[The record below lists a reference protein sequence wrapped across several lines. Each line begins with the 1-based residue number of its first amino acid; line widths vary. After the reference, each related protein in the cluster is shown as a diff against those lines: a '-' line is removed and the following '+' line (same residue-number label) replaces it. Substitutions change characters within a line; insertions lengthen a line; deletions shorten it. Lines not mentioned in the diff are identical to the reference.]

1 MPNEYRKPEQLR
13 KIARKNGN
21 KKLKTLRKT
30 VLNPL
35 LIATTIIS
43 VVMFIFF
50 NFVIMLML
58 YSGTINDLNSFS
70 GTIEQIYETADEQ
83 NVSVAELGKLYRA
96 EVERRAVSYRTNMVI
111 VSEKGEIIYSV
122 IGFYDDEEN
131 EISNALIINSGK
143 SGSDTFSAI
152 TNDDMV
158 VFKPVDIDLE
168 NGEQCFVYASLRSLL
183 GTLRSSNQALL
194 VLIVFSF
201 LCFVIASHII
211 ADNISKP
218 IKELGDHMEVIGDGD
233 FTPVSI
239 NENSAELHKLTVS
252 INEMLA
258 RLEAFNE
265 AHTKSM
271 QNLSH
276 DLRTPLMS
284 INGYAEAIKYGVMD
298 NPEDAADVIIRE
310 SQRLTGVVEKLLI
323 LSELDTLNQP
333 IDMIPVNLTEFIN
346 EEEER
351 IEGYAMQ
358 RSVEIKCSFEREDTV
373 VLADRQLLST
383 IISNI
388 LSNAIRY
395 AKSTV
400 EIKVYDT
407 DMTTNITIADDGKGL
422 SEEDLK
428 YLFVRYYVGKTGHS
442 GLGLSAAKSAAE
454 YMGCTLKGENREP
467 SDPDNPD
474 SPPKGAV
481 FTVAFPKYE

>member
-1 MPNEYRKPEQLR
+1 MANEYRKPEQLR

-21 KKLKTLRKT
+21 RKLKTLRKT

-58 YSGTINDLNSFS
+58 YSGTINDLNSFA
-70 GTIEQIYETADEQ
+70 GTIEQIYETADEK
-83 NVSVAELGKLYRA
+83 NISLSEIGKLYRS
-96 EVERRAVSYRTNMVI
+96 EVERRAVSYRTNMVV
-111 VSEKGEIIYSV
+111 VSGEGEVIYSV
-122 IGFYDDEEN
+122 MGFYDEEEQ
-131 EISNALIINSGK
+131 EISEALVINENHSDSGA
-143 SGSDTFSAI
+143 FSAI
-152 TNDDMV
+152 TKDDMV
-158 VFKPVDIDLE
+158 VFRPVNINLE
-168 NGEQCFVYASLRSLL
+168 DGEQCFVYASLRSLL

-211 ADNISKP
+211 ADNISLP
-218 IKELGDHMEVIGDGD
+218 IKELSDHMELIGDGD
-233 FTPVSI
+233 FTPVSVS
-239 NENSAELHKLTVS
+239 ETSAELHKLTVS

-258 RLEAFNE
+258 RLEAFND
-265 AHTKSM
+265 AHTISM

-284 INGYAEAIKYGVMD
+284 INGYAEAIKYGVVD
-298 NPEDAADVIIRE
+298 NPEEAADVIIRE

-333 IDMIPVNLTEFIN
+333 IDMIPIDLREFID
-346 EEEER
+346 EETER

-358 RSVEIKCSFEREDTV
+358 MSVEIKCSFQRENMSV
-373 VLADRQLLST
+373 MADRELLST
-383 IISNI
+383 IISNL

-395 AKSTV
+395 ARTTV
-400 EIKVYDT
+400 GIKVYET
-407 DMTTNITIADDGKGL
+407 DSATEITVEDDGKGL

-454 YMGCTLKGENREP
+454 YMGCSLKGENKKPE
-467 SDPDNPD
+467 NPED
-474 SPPKGAV
+474 GPLGAI
-481 FTVAFPKYE
+481 FTVSFPKYE

>member
-1 MPNEYRKPEQLR
+1 MASEYRKPEQLR

-21 KKLKTLRKT
+21 RKLKTLRKT

-58 YSGTINDLNSFS
+58 YSGTINDLNSFA
-70 GTIEQIYETADEQ
+70 GTIEQIYETADEK
-83 NVSVAELGKLYRA
+83 NISVAEIGKLYRT
-96 EVERRAVSYRTNMVI
+96 EVERRAVSYRTNMVV
-111 VSEKGEIIYSV
+111 VSKEGDVIYSV
-122 IGFYDDEEN
+122 MGFYDEEEQ
-131 EISNALIINSGK
+131 EISEALVINENDSDSG
-143 SGSDTFSAI
+143 TFSAI
-152 TNDDMV
+152 TKDDMV
-158 VFKPVDIDLE
+158 VFRPVNINLE
-168 NGEQCFVYASLRSLL
+168 DGEQCLVYASLRSLL

-211 ADNISKP
+211 ADNISLP
-218 IKELGDHMEVIGDGD
+218 IKELSDHMELIGDGD
-233 FTPVSI
+233 FTPVSVS
-239 NENSAELHKLTVS
+239 ETSAELHKLTVS

-258 RLEAFNE
+258 RLEAFND
-265 AHTKSM
+265 AHTISM

-284 INGYAEAIKYGVMD
+284 INGYAEAIKYGVID
-298 NPEDAADVIIRE
+298 KPEEAVDVIIRE

-333 IDMIPVNLTEFIN
+333 IDMIPIDLQEFID
-346 EEEER
+346 EETER
-351 IEGYAMQ
+351 IEGYAM
-358 RSVEIKCSFEREDTV
+358 RMSVEIKCSFQRDGITV
-373 VLADRQLLST
+373 MADRELLST
-383 IISNI
+383 IISNL

-395 AKSTV
+395 ARTTV
-400 EIKVYDT
+400 EIKVYET
-407 DMTTNITIADDGKGL
+407 DSAAEITVEDDGKGL

-454 YMGCTLKGENREP
+454 YMGCTLRGENRKYQ
-467 SDPDNPD
+467 NPD
-474 SPPKGAV
+474 GTEETGGAV
-481 FTVAFPKYE
+481 FTVSFPKYE